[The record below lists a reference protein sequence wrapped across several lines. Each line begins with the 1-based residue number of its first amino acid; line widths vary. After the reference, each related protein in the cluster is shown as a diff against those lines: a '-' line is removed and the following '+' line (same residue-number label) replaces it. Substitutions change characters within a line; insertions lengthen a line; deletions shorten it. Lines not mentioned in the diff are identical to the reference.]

1 MIGLIYIILRGEV
14 HDQQYQM
21 LICNSR
27 NMPHNFSIIN
37 SFSDFLSDCKVHDLL
52 SEYCKNQIDWY
63 TISCLTQ
70 KIYRAAYEQAFQYYI
85 IFDKKEIGGHV
96 EKT

>member
-1 MIGLIYIILRGEV
+1 M
-14 HDQQYQM
+14 
-21 LICNSR
+21 
-27 NMPHNFSIIN
+27 
-37 SFSDFLSDCKVHDLL
+37 HDLL
-52 SEYCKNQIDWY
+52 REYCKNQIDWY